1 MDRLTGMEAFVRV
14 VNAGSFTGAAK
25 QWGRSKGAVSKY
37 VAELED
43 HLGVQLLQRTTRAM
57 HLTDTGRS
65 YYARCVDLL
74 GELAAA
80 EASVR
85 DAHVSPRG
93 WLRVTAPPGF
103 AERFDDVLTHAFV
116 NKHPGV
122 RVELELTHRMVDLV
136 EEGFDVAIRVTAPRD
151 SSLIARR
158 LAPAP
163 LVAVA
168 SPAYLAARGTP
179 ESPSDLAQHDCLVD
193 TNFRERERWHF
204 RAAGR
209 AVSVDVD
216 GPFRINS
223 PLAVRDLA
231 ARGYGVA
238 LVPRFLADTEL
249 ESGALVEVLPG
260 MPAFDWSIFA
270 VYPRRRHL
278 PARVRAFVDHLVET
292 LG

>member
-1 MDRLTGMEAFVRV
+1 MDRLTSMEAFVRV
-14 VNAGSFTGAAK
+14 VNAGSFTGAARE
-25 QWGRSKGAVSKY
+25 WGRSKGALSKY

-57 HLTDTGRS
+57 RLTETGRD

-116 NKHPGV
+116 QKHPGV
-122 RVELELTHRMVDLV
+122 RVELVLTHRLVDLV

-151 SSLIARR
+151 SSLVARR

-163 LVAVA
+163 LRAVA
-168 SPAYLAARGTP
+168 SPSYLERHGTP
-179 ESPSDLAQHDCLVD
+179 AEPADLVRHACLVD
-193 TNFRERERWHF
+193 TNFRERGRWRF
-204 RAAGR
+204 EVGSKP
-209 AVSVDVD
+209 VTVDVD

-223 PLAVRDLA
+223 PTAVRDLA
-231 ARGYGVA
+231 ALGHGVA
-238 LVPRFLADTEL
+238 LVPAFLVEDQL
-249 ESGALVEVLPG
+249 ERGELVEVLPG

-278 PARVRAFVDHLVET
+278 PARVRAFVDHLADAFA
-292 LG
+292 